1 MDGCAYSGNTDA
13 VKHSNPSPPVTIAKL
28 AKMDMILEIEESVLS
43 KSIARKIVYGRR

>member
-1 MDGCAYSGNTDA
+1 MCIFRKYRRGL
-13 VKHSNPSPPVTIAKL
+13 KHSDPSPPTIAKL